1 MVGYQEKN
9 LEWLGTMELA
19 DETFYQGA
27 LVIVM
32 DTANAA
38 RIDNK
43 NFFRSTVLESTRTV
57 KINEVLPFRIRF
69 TEVRVPGYSPN
80 NVPGIGLQ
88 IIEYSN
94 YIL

>member
-1 MVGYQEKN
+1 MLPVAIITEK
-9 LEWLGTMELA
+9 
-19 DETFYQGA
+19 D
-27 LVIVM
+27 
-32 DTANAA
+32 
-38 RIDNK
+38 RINTRSIENK
-43 NFFRSTVLESTRTV
+43 NFYRSTVLESTRTV
-57 KINEVLPFRIRF
+57 EINQVLPFRIRF

>member
-1 MVGYQEKN
+1 MLPVAIITEKN
-9 LEWLGTMELA
+9 KINT
-19 DETFYQGA
+19 
-27 LVIVM
+27 
-32 DTANAA
+32 
-38 RIDNK
+38 RSIDAT
-43 NFFRSTVLESTRTV
+43 NFFRSAVEESTRTV

-69 TEVRVPGYSPN
+69 TEIRVPGYGPN

>member
-1 MVGYQEKN
+1 MLPVAIITEKDRIN
-9 LEWLGTMELA
+9 TKS
-19 DETFYQGA
+19 
-27 LVIVM
+27 
-32 DTANAA
+32 
-38 RIDNK
+38 IDNK

-69 TEVRVPGYSPN
+69 TEVRLPGYNQN
-80 NVPGIGLQ
+80 NIPGIGLQ

>member
-1 MVGYQEKN
+1 MLPVAIITEKN
-9 LEWLGTMELA
+9 RINT
-19 DETFYQGA
+19 
-27 LVIVM
+27 
-32 DTANAA
+32 
-38 RIDNK
+38 RSIDNK
-43 NFFRSTVLESTRTV
+43 NFSRSTVLESTRTV

-69 TEVRVPGYSPN
+69 TDVRVPGYNIN